1 MGKAISGMIIFLPM
15 AFYES
20 LYFHRG
26 EDLYEKLRQQKIDSI
41 ILLEFEK
48 RWRNEILFVINWLL
62 CAM

>member
-41 ILLEFEK
+41 ILL
-48 RWRNEILFVINWLL
+48 
-62 CAM
+62 